1 MILRKAGKSLD
12 QRGASTVFQEQNIA
26 VQKAQIAG
34 LKPSGRFKEKIRELD
49 PDYRIPRVP
58 RDSDPSQSQLDVF
71 EAAASVQSS
80 LAVKQFIS
88 LVYEWRRRDERM
100 FLSSD
105 TGDILLQHGKRLAAV
120 IGRSSPS
127 KFRCRYAQ
135 ACVARELDRRQ
146 KKSGSIRRSKEGTEW
161 LAQQLGMKIEELK
174 MHLQDGKIW
183 NSICGPEDD
192 GLLPFLLLDS
202 KWPLFVKKK
211 KWKSMIAKRKMSAF
225 HSLLDAEYVKNL
237 RRAGRTFEEMI

>member
-1 MILRKAGKSLD
+1 MANRILGGPGRS
-12 QRGASTVFQEQNIA
+12 A
-26 VQKAQIAG
+26 VDVT
-34 LKPSGRFKEKIRELD
+34 ELD
-49 PDYRIPRVP
+49 PDCRIPQVP

-88 LVYEWRRRDERM
+88 LVYEWRRRDEHM

-105 TGDILLQHGKRLAAV
+105 TGDILLQHGKRLTAA

-127 KFRCRYAQ
+127 KFQNRYAQ
-135 ACVARELDRRQ
+135 ACVARELDGR
-146 KKSGSIRRSKEGTEW
+146 KKKPGSIRRSKEGTEW

-174 MHLQDGKIW
+174 MHLEDGKIW